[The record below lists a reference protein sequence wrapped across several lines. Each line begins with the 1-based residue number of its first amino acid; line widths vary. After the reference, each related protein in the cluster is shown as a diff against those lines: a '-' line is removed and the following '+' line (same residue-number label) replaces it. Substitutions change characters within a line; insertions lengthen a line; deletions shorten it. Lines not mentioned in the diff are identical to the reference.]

1 MARDPSQRDA
11 HAALEPAPKPL
22 IQQMEELG
30 VEEFYIEVV
39 PDADTGED
47 AVRVIA
53 ISPKP
58 KK

>member
-1 MARDPSQRDA
+1 MARDPSQGDA
-11 HAALEPAPKPL
+11 HAALEPTSKSL

-39 PDADTGED
+39 PDADTVED
-47 AVRVIA
+47 AVRVIV

>member
-1 MARDPSQRDA
+1 M
-11 HAALEPAPKPL
+11 EPTSKSL

>member
-1 MARDPSQRDA
+1 M
-11 HAALEPAPKPL
+11 EPTSKSL

-39 PDADTGED
+39 PDADTVED
-47 AVRVIA
+47 AVRVIV